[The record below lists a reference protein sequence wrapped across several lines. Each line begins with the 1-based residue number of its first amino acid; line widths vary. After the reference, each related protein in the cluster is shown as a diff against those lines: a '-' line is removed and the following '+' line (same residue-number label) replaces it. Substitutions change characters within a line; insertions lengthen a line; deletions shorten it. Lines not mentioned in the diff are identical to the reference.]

1 MLRDAGFIDV
11 SVVMKPESAEF
22 IKDWLPGS
30 EAEKYVVSAN
40 VTARK
45 PATAAGPPGGIA
57 APVAMATA
65 KGAKS

>member
-1 MLRDAGFIDV
+1 LLRDAGFLDV

-45 PATAAGPPGGIA
+45 PATAAGPP
-57 APVAMATA
+57 
-65 KGAKS
+65 